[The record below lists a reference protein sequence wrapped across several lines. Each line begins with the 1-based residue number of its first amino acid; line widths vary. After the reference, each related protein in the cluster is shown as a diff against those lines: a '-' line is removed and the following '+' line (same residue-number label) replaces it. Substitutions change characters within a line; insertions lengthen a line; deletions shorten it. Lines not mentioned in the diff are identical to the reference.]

1 MAVEFEWDP
10 AKARLNFAKHGV
22 TLEAA
27 RDAVLDPFR
36 VERIDDRF
44 DYGEERL
51 QVIGANSEDLLFV
64 VTISHAEDHYRIISA
79 RRANRK
85 ERAEYRGES

>member
-1 MAVEFEWDP
+1 MLPEFDWDP
-10 AKARLNFAKHGV
+10 EKARLNFSKHGV

-27 RDAVLDPFR
+27 CEAVLDPFR

-44 DYGEERL
+44 DYGEERVL
-51 QVIGANSEDLLFV
+51 IIGAGSEDLLFV
-64 VTISHAEDHYRIISA
+64 VTVSYVEDHYRIISA

-85 ERAEYRGES
+85 ERAEYRGEL